1 VSPARPTR
9 ADLARALARVVDP
22 EVGLDI
28 VTLGL
33 VYHLDVDDDA
43 AATVRLTMT
52 TPACPLSRVIQR
64 QVGAALQTV
73 PGLSRGTVELVWEPA
88 WTPAMVDP
96 AVRAS
101 TCGTARPPGRAAALG
116 AHLWRRL
123 RSAPSDAH

>member
-1 VSPARPTR
+1 MTPPRA
-9 ADLARALARVVDP
+9 ADLARALAGVVDP

-33 VYHLDVDDDA
+33 VYHLDVDADG

-64 QVGAALQTV
+64 QVGAALQGV

-88 WTPAMVDP
+88 WSPAMVDP
-96 AVRAS
+96 AVRAA
-101 TCGTARPPGRAAALG
+101 TCADRPPGRAAALG
-116 AHLWRRL
+116 ARLWRRL
-123 RSAPSDAH
+123 RGPASDAR